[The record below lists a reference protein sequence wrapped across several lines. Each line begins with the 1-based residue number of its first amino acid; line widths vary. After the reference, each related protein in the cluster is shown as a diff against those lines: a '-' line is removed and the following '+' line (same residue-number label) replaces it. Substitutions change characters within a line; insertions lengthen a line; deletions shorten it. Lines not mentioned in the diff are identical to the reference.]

1 MITVALAATTA
12 VMTTVRKSWAT
23 WAAFALAFLTLAGC
37 AGAGAQQQ
45 AVIDRGF
52 PSKDQLADLVRAPLA
67 PREVALKKGLAV
79 DRWEL
84 AGPFPDKPGSVPWN
98 GEEALARSVAQR
110 AHARKSGLVLTESMQ
125 CYARE
130 IGRFVGHH
138 GQLPEDDLQAF
149 AAGRCGVVPITPSFL
164 YGMPPEEPSDP
175 AMTAFFDE
183 VIAKAPAGSELGVW
197 KGSGI
202 GRHVH
207 LAAFGVPKV
216 KLASIEPVVDGGR
229 TVRVRGTI
237 LDRAGWLRAYTTAG
251 SMGFHS
257 CETARD
263 AVSVL
268 PEFDVTCHLS
278 GDDAYAVF
286 DMMAAAPE
294 AVLGRQVLM
303 LVLPTGEKI
312 PSTFQSLPVE
322 GVPAEGRLF
331 DKLNG
336 LRVQLGRT
344 PLREAPAQ
352 SQTAH
357 TLIPHYFAAADK
369 SDLARVDFMTL
380 GMMAGWDVPGPLR
393 ESQFL
398 SFRGTLDQKSTSFFS
413 QLLFFPSN
421 RAVLLDPDARQVAL
435 GTVRDEKKNGLWG
448 VLTTYTPF
456 ERRSYREVETDL
468 IDELDRQRAARG
480 KRPVVRIATTEV
492 QGVLEHAMEKLARG
506 DSTPLQGLE
515 QTLRMLSRRTQR
527 PFNGRLSYAMA
538 IDGWRPIFEGDLV
551 HADDVAVACKV
562 GFYAAHGHHWGQY
575 VSYMI
580 SGTSFEPNRRSAI
593 PRAPCNSC
601 LRRWRVSALPVR
613 SS

>member
-1 MITVALAATTA
+1 MEATT
-12 VMTTVRKSWAT
+12 VGMTTLARGCAMQC
-23 WAAFALAFLTLAGC
+23 AFALAAFSSLGGC
-37 AGAGAQQQ
+37 AGGGAVQQ

-52 PSKDQLADLVRAPLA
+52 PSKGQLADRVKAPLA
-67 PREVALKKGLAV
+67 PREEALKKGLAV

-84 AGPFPDKPGSVPWN
+84 AGPFPDRPGSVPWS
-98 GEEALARSVAQR
+98 GGEALARSVAQR
-110 AHARKSGLVLTESMQ
+110 ADARKSGLVLTDSMQ

-149 AAGRCGVVPITPSFL
+149 AAGRCGVVPIAPSFL
-164 YGMPPEEPSDP
+164 YRLPPDEPLDP
-175 AMTAFFDE
+175 ATTAFFDE

-197 KGSGI
+197 TGSGM
-202 GRHVH
+202 GRHVL

-216 KLASIEPVVDGGR
+216 KLASIEPAGDGAR
-229 TVRVRGTI
+229 AVRVRGTI
-237 LDRAGWLRAYTTAG
+237 LDRTGWLRAYTTAG

-278 GDDAYAVF
+278 GGHAYAVF
-286 DMMAAAPE
+286 DMLAAAPE

-303 LVLPTGEKI
+303 LVLPTGEKV
-312 PSTFQSLPVE
+312 PPTFESLAVE
-322 GVPAEGRLF
+322 GLPTEGRLF
-331 DKLNG
+331 DKFNAV
-336 LRVQLGRT
+336 RVQLGLA
-344 PLREAPAQ
+344 PLREAPVQ

-357 TLIPHYFAAADK
+357 SLIPHYFAAAAK
-369 SDLARVDFMTL
+369 SDQATVDFMTL

-398 SFRGTLDQKSTSFFS
+398 SFRGTLDQTSSSFFS

-421 RAVLLDPDARQVAL
+421 RAVLLDPDARQLAL
-435 GTVRDEKKNGLWG
+435 GTVRDDKKNGLWG
-448 VLTTYTPF
+448 VLATYTPF
-456 ERRSYREVETDL
+456 ESRSYRGVETEL
-468 IDELDRQRAARG
+468 IDELDRQRVARG
-480 KRPVVRIATTEV
+480 KRPVVRVVTTEV
-492 QGVLEHAMEKLARG
+492 EGVLDRAMERLARV
-506 DSTPLQGLE
+506 DHTPLQGLE
-515 QTLRMLSRRTQR
+515 LALRSLSRRTAR

-538 IDGWRPIFEGDLV
+538 IDGWRPIFDGDLI
-551 HADDVAVACKV
+551 HADHVAVACKV

-580 SGTSFEPNRRSAI
+580 SGTSFEPNRGATISRS
-593 PRAPCNSC
+593 R
-601 LRRWRVSALPVR
+601 L
-613 SS
+613 

>member
-1 MITVALAATTA
+1 M
-12 VMTTVRKSWAT
+12 
-23 WAAFALAFLTLAGC
+23 
-37 AGAGAQQQ
+37 QQ

-52 PSKDQLADLVRAPLA
+52 PSKGQLADLVSAPLA
-67 PREVALKKGLAV
+67 PREEALKKGLAV

-84 AGPFPDKPGSVPWN
+84 AGPFPDKPGSAPWN

-110 AHARKSGLVLTESMQ
+110 AEARKSGLVLTESMQ

-130 IGRFVGHH
+130 IGRFLGHH

-149 AAGRCGVVPITPSFL
+149 AAGRCGVVPIAPSFL
-164 YGMPPEEPSDP
+164 YRLPLEEPSGP
-175 AMTAFFDE
+175 AMMAFFDE
-183 VIAKAPAGSELGVW
+183 VISRAPAGSELGVW
-197 KGSGI
+197 TGSGI

-216 KLASIEPVVDGGR
+216 KLVSIEPVVDGGR
-229 TVRVRGTI
+229 SVRVRGTI

-268 PEFDVTCHLS
+268 PEFDLTCQLS

-286 DMMAAAPE
+286 DMLAAAPE

-303 LVLPTGEKI
+303 LVLPTAGKV
-312 PSTFQSLPVE
+312 PTTFQSLPVD
-322 GVPAEGRLF
+322 GVPTEGRLF
-331 DKLNG
+331 DKFNAV
-336 LRVQLGRT
+336 RAQLGRT
-344 PLREAPAQ
+344 PLREAPVQ

-357 TLIPHYFAAADK
+357 TLIPHYFAAAAK
-369 SDLARVDFMTL
+369 SDLARVDLMTL
-380 GMMAGWDVPGPLR
+380 GMMAGWDVAGPLR
-393 ESQFL
+393 ESRFL
-398 SFRGTLDQKSTSFFS
+398 SFRGTLDQKSSSFFS

-456 ERRSYREVETDL
+456 EPRNYRDVETEL

-480 KRPVVRIATTEV
+480 KRPVVRVATTEV
-492 QGVLEHAMEKLARG
+492 QGVLEQAMEKLARG
-506 DSTPLQGLE
+506 DRTPLQGLE
-515 QTLRMLSRRTQR
+515 QALRTLSRRTMHA
-527 PFNGRLSYAMA
+527 FNGRLSYAMA
-538 IDGWRPIFEGDLV
+538 IDGWRPTFDGELV
-551 HADDVAVACKV
+551 HADHVAVACKV

-575 VSYMI
+575 VSYVI
-580 SGTSFEPNRRSAI
+580 SGTSFELNRGSTV
-593 PRAPCNSC
+593 PRRTFA
-601 LRRWRVSALPVR
+601 R
-613 SS
+613 SSSHGIVVRRL